1 MHILIAPNAFKNALS
16 ATDAAAYIREGL
28 EKSRLHCKS
37 NIFPIGDGGDGTG
50 ALLIEK
56 TNAALIS
63 ATVTDPLGRK
73 INACFGFTD
82 DGTAIIELADT
93 SGLRL
98 INPNELD
105 PLHASSRGAGE
116 LIKIALDKNAKRIL
130 LCIGGSATIDG
141 GVGILKALGI
151 RFLDSSG
158 NELQLIPESLSQLA
172 KTDSSQLDPRI
183 KETPLFILC
192 DVQNRLLGEK
202 GAAAVFA
209 PQKGARKKDV
219 ETLEAALQRL
229 RDVALDQTGRDMALL
244 PHGGA
249 AGGIAAGMAVFLNA
263 QLVNGIDYFL
273 DYTHFDK
280 ALQDADIVITG
291 EGSIDDQ
298 TLEGKA
304 PFGVALRTKKKGI
317 PVIALAGKIP
327 LAPDDRLLEYFNILL
342 AIGNEPV
349 DIETALKQT
358 GKNLLRT
365 ARALGD
371 LLAMKT

>member
-1 MHILIAPNAFKNALS
+1 
-16 ATDAAAYIREGL
+16 
-28 EKSRLHCKS
+28 
-37 NIFPIGDGGDGTG
+37 
-50 ALLIEK
+50 
-56 TNAALIS
+56 
-63 ATVTDPLGRK
+63 
-73 INACFGFTD
+73 
-82 DGTAIIELADT
+82 
-93 SGLRL
+93 
-98 INPNELD
+98 
-105 PLHASSRGAGE
+105 
-116 LIKIALDKNAKRIL
+116 
-130 LCIGGSATIDG
+130 
-141 GVGILKALGI
+141 LGI

-158 NELQLIPESLSQLA
+158 NELQQIPESLSQLA
-172 KTDSSQLDPRI
+172 KTDSSQLDSRI
-183 KETPLFILC
+183 KETPLIILC

-209 PQKGARKKDV
+209 PQKGAGEKDI
-219 ETLEAALQRL
+219 EKLEASLQRL
-229 RDVALDQTGRDMALL
+229 RDVAMEQTGKDMALL

-249 AGGIAAGMAVFLNA
+249 AGGIAAGLAVFLDA

-280 ALQDADIVITG
+280 ALQEADMLITG

-304 PFGVALRTKKKGI
+304 PFGVALRAKKKGI

-365 ARALGD
+365 ARSLGD
-371 LLAMKT
+371 LLASNT